1 MKMKVEDFITCTL
14 DSYFNILRTREDC
27 PRCVKQYATISAVG
41 EVCRKENDF
50 VLYPF
55 KQFSSSVKGKRLVE
69 LPKYFYYL
77 VMPVMDYEVCELR
90 YDFFGFKSDA
100 DLKYFME
107 NVYKILGY
115 CTSNIALFKLS
126 GKGYKMVECPYD
138 PDQMLSEQLRSKRKR
153 K

>member
-27 PRCVKQYATISAVG
+27 PRFVKQYATISAVG

-126 GKGYKMVECPYD
+126 GNEYKMVECPYD
-138 PDQMLSEQLRSKRKR
+138 PDEMLLEQSRSKKKR
-153 K
+153 R